1 MLVTVVSLALL
12 IQSKVDLIILIKVGL
27 SVFKASF
34 FLIQYPAFK
43 FFLQNYFLIISSR
56 IKNAFL
62 LFNKKA
68 ALHKLNKNVRFTS
81 TVNE

>member
-34 FLIQYPAFK
+34 FLIQYIFQPLS
-43 FFLQNYFLIISSR
+43 FFCKII
-56 IKNAFL
+56 F
-62 LFNKKA
+62 
-68 ALHKLNKNVRFTS
+68 
-81 TVNE
+81 